1 MNHRQCHQIVPLVS
15 RREVLRYTSCGF
27 GWLAFSSLFGQVAA
41 AAASQSLGAD
51 GPLAPKPPHFPA
63 KAKHVIFLCMR
74 GGPSHVDTFDYK
86 PLLEKHNGRPGPRPG
101 SKLLASPWKFQQ
113 AGQSGL
119 WISDLFPNLRKQA
132 DQLCLVHSMQT
143 DLPAHPQAFL
153 RMHTGTSQFIRP
165 SLGAWTLYG
174 LGTENQNLPGFV
186 SITPPNGFG
195 GSQNYGSSFLPAIYQ
210 GTKIGAENRTVSG
223 AEIPYLKSRLTRQAQ
238 RAELD
243 FLNALNQHKLHRDQH
258 NPDVEGAIQA
268 AELAFKM
275 QSAMPEV
282 TDLSRESAATK
293 KLYGI
298 EGGGRT
304 ANFGGKLLLARRL
317 VESGVRF
324 VEVGHGNWD
333 HHFNMTQNLENS
345 CNEID
350 LPLAGL
356 LTDLKSR
363 GLLEKTLIV
372 WTGEFGRTPYAQG
385 NDGRDHN
392 NKAFTLWMAGG
403 GVKGGLSYGSSGDY
417 GHEAVDRPV
426 SIHDLH
432 ATMLAL
438 LGLDHERLTFNYAG
452 RDFRLTDV
460 YGTVVKDLIA

>member
-1 MNHRQCHQIVPLVS
+1 MNIRQCNSITPLVN
-15 RREVLRYTSCGF
+15 RREILKYTSCGF
-27 GWLAFSSLFGQVAA
+27 GWLAFSSLFGKVAA
-41 AAASQSLGAD
+41 SATQPMVVD
-51 GPLAPKPPHFPA
+51 GPLAAKAPHFPA

-74 GGPSHVDTFDYK
+74 GGPSHVDTFDHK
-86 PLLEKHNGRPGPRPG
+86 PLLTKHTGRPGPRPG
-101 SKLLASPWKFQQ
+101 SKLLGSPWKFQQ
-113 AGQSGL
+113 SGKSGL
-119 WISDLFPNLRKQA
+119 WISDLFPNLQKQA
-132 DQLCLVHSMQT
+132 DQLCMVHSMQT

-153 RMHTGTSQFIRP
+153 RLHTGTSQFIRP
-165 SLGAWTLYG
+165 SVGAWTLYG

-210 GTKIGAENRTVSG
+210 GTKIGAENRSVAG
-223 AEIPYLKSRLTRQAQ
+223 AELPYLKPRLGRQAQ

-243 FLNALNQHKLHRDQH
+243 FLNTLNQQKLQRDQH

-275 QSAMPEV
+275 QSAMPEAS
-282 TDLSRESAATK
+282 DLSRESAATK

-298 EGGGRT
+298 ETGSRT
-304 ANFGGKLLLARRL
+304 ANFGNKLLLARRL
-317 VESGVRF
+317 VENGVRF
-324 VEVGHGNWD
+324 VEVSHGNWD
-333 HHFNMTQNLENS
+333 HHFNLTQNLENS
-345 CNEID
+345 CNDID

-356 LTDLKSR
+356 ISDLKSR
-363 GLLEKTLIV
+363 GLLDKTLIV

-403 GVKGGLSYGSSGDY
+403 GVKPGMAYGNSGDY
-417 GHEAVDRPV
+417 GHEAVENPV

-438 LGLDHERLTFNYAG
+438 LGLDHERLTYNYAG

-460 YGTVVKDLIA
+460 YGRVVKDIIA